1 MKFGRRMTRV
11 GLAAAGVLCSSLVL
25 ASIFGA
31 AVRPERRAGVKLG
44 EEFKLG
50 IGKTA
55 ALEGEGVEIEFV
67 SVVEDSRC
75 PRGVDCIWE
84 GNAKVRLR
92 LKSARRPPAE
102 IELNTNVEPQR
113 AATHGYEIRLTSLS
127 PYPQGSA
134 AIDKKSYVAS
144 LEVRKP

>member
-1 MKFGRRMTRV
+1 MVV

-31 AVRPERRAGVKLG
+31 SSRSGGRREVKLG
-44 EEFKLG
+44 VEFKLG
-50 IGKTA
+50 VGKSA
-55 ALEGEGVEIEFV
+55 AVKGEGLEIKFL
-67 SVVEDSRC
+67 SVAEDSRC

-92 LKSARRPPAE
+92 LKRARRPPAE
-102 IELNTNVEPQR
+102 IELNTNTEPQR
-113 AATHGYEIRLTSLS
+113 SAAHGYEIRLTDLS
-127 PYPQGSA
+127 PYPKA
-134 AIDKKSYVAS
+134 NEPVDNKSYVAS